1 MMRGLEGKVVVVTGA
16 AGAMGRAICKRLA
29 EEGCIVGCLD
39 INGEGLAA
47 LTEELDRTGMRT
59 HAVMLDISDSDAV
72 VAAVAEIESA
82 LGPIDVLVNN
92 AGWDRFS
99 NFLDTNRV
107 LRDKV
112 IAINLHG
119 PINMLHTV
127 LTGMAQRGS
136 GRVVTIAS
144 DAGRVG
150 SSGQAVYSACK
161 GGLIALSK
169 TLARELAR
177 KNILLN
183 VVCPGPTETPMFQD
197 FLNQGPGGE
206 KVYEAMKRA
215 IPLKRLGQ
223 PEDIPGIVAFFAS
236 DDAGFMTGQVVSVSG
251 GLTMHG

>member
-1 MMRGLEGKVVVVTGA
+1 MRGLQGKVVVVTGA
-16 AGAMGRAICKRLA
+16 AGGMGRAICKRLV

-39 INGEGLAA
+39 INRDGLTA
-47 LTEELDRTGMRT
+47 LTQELDQAGAKS
-59 HAVMLDISDSDAV
+59 HAVTLDISDGDAV

-99 NFLDTNRV
+99 NFLDTDRA
-107 LRDKV
+107 LRDRV
-112 IAINLHG
+112 IAINLNG
-119 PINMLHTV
+119 PINMLHAV
-127 LTGMAQRGS
+127 LTGMAQRG
-136 GRVVTIAS
+136 GGKIVTIAS

-177 KNILLN
+177 KGVLLN

-236 DDAGFMTGQVVSVSG
+236 DDANFVTGQVVSVSG